1 MTKEKTHCGV
11 VVPMVSPMTSEG
23 TIDIESTERLVD
35 HLATRQVGVFVL
47 GTTGEAA
54 SLDHHERLRLVK
66 AAIRA
71 AAGRVPVYT
80 GISDNSIVRSID
92 AAREYFQAGA
102 DACVA
107 HLPCYYKLSEQEMLI
122 YFQHLHAQV
131 EGPLIL
137 YNIPQTTHMSLP
149 VAVVSELAEL
159 PRIVGIKDSERDVD
173 RMHQIAEQ
181 FAARTD
187 FRLYMGSAVLAVR
200 ALQCGFD
207 GLVPSSGNLLP
218 GYWRDLVKAARRGE
232 WETAQ
237 DLQRKLDAIN
247 VVFQEGHSL
256 GQSLWALKVALNAES
271 LCLPNVGIPL
281 QPLTDEEARK
291 ICDRITS
298 LLLPASSV

>member
-1 MTKEKTHCGV
+1 MNTDKTHCGV
-11 VVPMVSPMTSEG
+11 VVPMVSPMTPEG
-23 TIDIESTERLVD
+23 TIDVESTERLVD
-35 HLATRQVGVFVL
+35 HLASREVGVFVL

-54 SLDHHERLRLVK
+54 SLDHNERLNLVK

-92 AAREYFQAGA
+92 AAREYFQCGA

-107 HLPCYYKLSEQEMLI
+107 HLPCYYTLSEREMLI
-122 YFQHLHAQV
+122 YFQHLHARM

-149 VAVVSELAEL
+149 VSVVAELAEL

-173 RMHQIAEQ
+173 RMHQTAEM
-181 FAARTD
+181 FAARKD
-187 FRLYMGSAVLAVR
+187 FRLYMGSAILAVR

-218 GYWRDLVKAARRGE
+218 GPWRDLVKAARKGE

-237 DLQRKLDAIN
+237 TLQKMLDAVNHVI
-247 VVFQEGHSL
+247 QSEHSL

-271 LCLPNVGIPL
+271 LCMPHVGIPL
-281 QPLTDEEARK
+281 QPLADEDARK
-291 ICDRITS
+291 IRDEVAA
-298 LLLPASSV
+298 LLPSASSL

>member
-1 MTKEKTHCGV
+1 MNKEKSHCGV
-11 VVPMVSPMTSEG
+11 VVPMVSPMTPEG

-35 HLATRQVGVFVL
+35 HLASKEAGVFVL

-54 SLDHHERLRLVK
+54 SLDHNQRLSLVQ

-80 GISDNSIVRSID
+80 GISDNSVVRSID
-92 AAREYFQAGA
+92 AAREYFECGA

-107 HLPCYYKLSEQEMLI
+107 HLPCYYKLSEKEMLI
-122 YFQHLHAQV
+122 YFQHLHAHV

-137 YNIPQTTHMSLP
+137 YNIPATTQMSLP
-149 VAVVSELAEL
+149 VRIVSELAEL
-159 PRIVGIKDSERDVD
+159 PRIVGIKDSERDIK
-173 RMHQIAEQ
+173 RMHQVAET
-181 FAARTD
+181 FAARKD
-187 FRLYMGSAVLAVR
+187 FRLYMGSAILAVR
-200 ALQCGFD
+200 ALECGFD

-218 GYWRDLVKAARRGE
+218 GMWRDLVKAARSGD
-232 WETAQ
+232 WKTAH
-237 DLQRKLDAIN
+237 DLQEKLDALN

-271 LCLPNVGIPL
+271 LCQPHVGIPL

-291 ICDRITS
+291 ICERVAS
-298 LLLPASSV
+298 LLLPASSI